1 MGNKELRDHKDQ
13 RELKVPLVKPEP
25 LDHLERKAKKDPQVL
40 LDIQE
45 DREIRET
52 KEPKEGMVH
61 LEAKEKGV
69 KMVFKERGVKLVQEG
84 LEEELEDQEV
94 LE

>member
-1 MGNKELRDHKDQ
+1 LGNKEQRDLKDQ
-13 RELKVPLVKPEP
+13 RELKVPLVKLEL
-25 LDHLERKAKKDPQVL
+25 LDHQERKAKKDPLVL

-45 DREIRET
+45 DQEIRET
-52 KEPKEGMVH
+52 KAPKEGMVH

-69 KMVFKERGVKLVQEG
+69 KMVFKERGVKLGQEG